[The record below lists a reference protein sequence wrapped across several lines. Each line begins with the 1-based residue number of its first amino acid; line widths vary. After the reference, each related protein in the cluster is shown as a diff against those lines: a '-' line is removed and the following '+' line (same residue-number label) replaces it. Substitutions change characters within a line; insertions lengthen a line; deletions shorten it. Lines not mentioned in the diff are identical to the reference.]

1 MSKENSNKNND
12 NNKNISK
19 KKDDIIENKLYEE
32 ELKKLLYDENFSDE
46 DSKNSIDNDKNKI
59 NEEEM
64 NTLLNKNNK
73 TTISTNEV
81 SDTLIINEKIQ
92 KIRNMKF
99 DSDDLLKNKKYEE
112 AINSYKDTINTL
124 LEEFKNINTS
134 EILDDLKEEII
145 LPCYQNISL
154 CHMKLKN
161 WLKMKTYSK
170 KVLEIDSENI
180 KATCRLCL
188 ANIKLGHL
196 KKADN
201 ILEDLERKIGGS
213 PELEELEA
221 IYAQNKLNAEGNNDE
236 LLKKMGRKLTG
247 GRINMYSD
255 KKSTFEI
262 EKIKTENKLGCF
274 YKIKRWIRNLKKCCR
289 KRKTK
294 RK

>member
-1 MSKENSNKNND
+1 MKEKDEQD
-12 NNKNISK
+12 N
-19 KKDDIIENKLYEE
+19 
-32 ELKKLLYDENFSDE
+32 DENFSDE

-99 DSDDLLKNKKYEE
+99 DSDGLLKNKKYEE

-289 KRKTK
+289 RRKTK

>member
-1 MSKENSNKNND
+1 
-12 NNKNISK
+12 
-19 KKDDIIENKLYEE
+19 
-32 ELKKLLYDENFSDE
+32 
-46 DSKNSIDNDKNKI
+46 
-59 NEEEM
+59 
-64 NTLLNKNNK
+64 
-73 TTISTNEV
+73 
-81 SDTLIINEKIQ
+81 
-92 KIRNMKF
+92 
-99 DSDDLLKNKKYEE
+99 
-112 AINSYKDTINTL
+112 
-124 LEEFKNINTS
+124 
-134 EILDDLKEEII
+134 
-145 LPCYQNISL
+145 
-154 CHMKLKN
+154 MKLNN

-170 KVLEIDSENI
+170 KALEIDSENI

-213 PELEELEA
+213 PELEELES